1 MIDTLQDRINSDIIQ
16 EVDSQKAHRGKKAGK
31 AKNRMTACSEA
42 SYKAYTK
49 PQRAVR
55 RMTMNKASKR
65 QARYDATHTMQVKL
79 KLNLETD
86 ADIIEVLQ
94 KVENKQGYIKDLIR
108 NDYIKE
114 LRKKEKASR

>member
-1 MIDTLQDRINSDIIQ
+1 MRKALQEEHNSDIMQ
-16 EVDSQKAHRGKKAGK
+16 EVGSQKAHRGKKAGQV
-31 AKNRMTACSEA
+31 KNCMPACSEA
-42 SYKAYTK
+42 SYGAYTK
-49 PQRAVR
+49 PQRAER
-55 RMTMNKASKR
+55 RMTMNKASER
-65 QARYDATHTMQVKL
+65 QARYDATHTMQIHL